1 MRTENKLKS
10 LPTVQKALLVSF
22 LMILSIGFYTGLGF
36 VSNTTGVTPNGIESQ
51 YLGNENEDG
60 VVMEM
65 KFKKSER
72 EMLTIIHTHTMSL
85 ALVFGI
91 VGFLVSLTGLPNK
104 FKLFLMIEPF
114 VSVALTF
121 GGLFVM
127 WLGVNW
133 FCYIVAFSG
142 FLMTI
147 TYATSVVLIISKM
160 CFSYKIEK

>member
-22 LMILSIGFYTGLGF
+22 LIILSIGFFTGLGF
-36 VSNTTGVTPNGIESQ
+36 VYNTTNATPNGIESQ

-60 VVMEM
+60 AVMEM

-91 VGFLVSLTGLPNK
+91 VGFLVSLTCLPTK
-104 FKLFLMIEPF
+104 FKLFLVI
-114 VSVALTF
+114 
-121 GGLFVM
+121 
-127 WLGVNW
+127 
-133 FCYIVAFSG
+133 
-142 FLMTI
+142 
-147 TYATSVVLIISKM
+147 
-160 CFSYKIEK
+160 